1 MLKVDIGELLSLVSA
16 MDEYQTEEEVGLTL
30 ETSCC
35 LYFCHLQI
43 TLRYYHTAVSCV
55 VQRAMLEGEQ
65 PCRVASLNFNATVL
79 FLIEQTAFVVE
90 EVSKIIKEVSKA

>member
-1 MLKVDIGELLSLVSA
+1 MLKVDIGELLSLGLA
-16 MDEYQTEEEVGLTL
+16 MDEYQTEEEVCLTL

-43 TLRYYHTAVSCV
+43 KLRFYHTVLSRV
-55 VQRAMLEGEQ
+55 VQKAMLEGEQ
-65 PCRVASLNFNATVL
+65 PCRLASLNFNAIVL

-90 EVSKIIKEVSKA
+90 EVSKIIKEVSKT